1 MAGGYYMPVIDSGEL
16 LNDIAPRLDDGDSS
30 DLWTN
35 QALPPRSTFHLPS
48 DKGGH
53 EARRHGFINTTK
65 II

>member
-1 MAGGYYMPVIDSGEL
+1 MAAAYYTPVIDSGEL
-16 LNDIAPRLDDGDSS
+16 LNDIVPRLDDGDSS

-35 QALPPRSTFHLPS
+35 QALPPSSTFHLRS

-53 EARRHGFINTTK
+53 EARLHRFINSTK